1 MIPLDD
7 RSMQEADIDV
17 MAMRDIEIPE
27 NPYKATEISEASVE
41 EDVVIDV
48 PRENVE
54 KRDAISDSY
63 EYEPV

>member
-27 NPYKATEISEASVE
+27 NPYNATEISEASVE